1 MKKLTIQL
9 NKSKLTSSYDA
20 KTKDVDV
27 SINFS
32 LDRKGELIYDISY
45 LNSSH
50 YFVCSGYDSNISFH
64 RNIGLILNHISTLEY
79 IGDSSNKL
87 EIDKGELTSVL
98 HKLMN
103 YVNLNDM
110 DFFEHV
116 DIKKSVCNL
125 DNFKFQKKFHEIH
138 GLEAE
143 YKTYVKLAACFEAS
157 KEYFEIEDKED
168 AMLEYLLNNLYY

>member
-9 NKSKLTSSYDA
+9 KKTKLTSSYSG
-20 KTKDVDV
+20 KTTDVDV
-27 SINFS
+27 DINFS

-50 YFVCSGYDSNISFH
+50 YFICRDYDSNISFH

-79 IGDSSNKL
+79 IGDYSNRL
-87 EIDKGELTSVL
+87 EIDKGELTIIL

-103 YVNLNDM
+103 YVNSNDM
-110 DFFEHV
+110 EFFNHV
-116 DIKKSVCNL
+116 DIKKSVSNF

-138 GLEAE
+138 GLDAD
-143 YKTYVKLAACFEAS
+143 YKTYVKLAGCFESS
-157 KEYFEIEDKED
+157 KEYFEMEDKED
-168 AMLEYLLNNLYY
+168 AMLEYLVNNL